1 MGKREIMSTR
11 IGEMFEM
18 IACDAI
24 AHGAAP
30 KRQRMSLDDM
40 LNLR

>member
-1 MGKREIMSTR
+1 MHTR

-30 KRQRMSLDDM
+30 KGRKLGFQDA